1 MTLIGGGRPVGRLL
15 VEMAL
20 SMAPEGQVG
29 SGRVG
34 RLVLT
39 GPDMAGAKRWENG
52 QLVCPVSD
60 GRLAAVVVVEPGV
73 SALSSPVRVLVML
86 SDP

>member
-34 RLVLT
+34 RLDVKGPDIHGGSGRVGRLVLT
-39 GPDMAGAKRWENG
+39 GPDMAGAKR
-52 QLVCPVSD
+52 
-60 GRLAAVVVVEPGV
+60 
-73 SALSSPVRVLVML
+73 
-86 SDP
+86 